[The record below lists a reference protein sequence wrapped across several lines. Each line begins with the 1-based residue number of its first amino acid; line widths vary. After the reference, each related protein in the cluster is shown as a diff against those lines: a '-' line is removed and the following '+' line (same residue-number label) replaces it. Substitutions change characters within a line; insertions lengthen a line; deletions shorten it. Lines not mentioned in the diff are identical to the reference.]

1 MPPFTPS
8 KSKPISFNA
17 PLYGVAGSFAL
28 GNAGRVPYTFHAM
41 SLPRALEELSLMD
54 ELTPTLD
61 HRWSLAELFQREIDM
76 QRITDEM
83 VKGYILDPLKLKYF
97 NALTVVLM
105 PKPQGGHV
113 PERFGDP
120 TELPVI
126 PTDGEDQQ
134 WAEGEDRSFG
144 GVQFHAH
151 GEFARLRWRPELV
164 GAMVVDGQHRLHALR
179 ETKRIR
185 GGFSEEEKRTNLPVM
200 VVLIDERAGFV
211 HASTRG
217 RSSDVQR
224 ASKSPQVE
232 PIPAVEG
239 GAATSP
245 RQNWSISEVAR
256 ELFTHLNQRAKP
268 VGPARELILDD
279 WSITARCTRSLV
291 TEEAATDNLAVGWA
305 ENPSRSDGGEKATG
319 GSEVMPGGGDN
330 GEKVE
335 NPDSEDRLSR
345 AGSTSR
351 DEGDATEQVRNESH
365 DISDAVRTIPLTMVR
380 WQEDISRFDHGYFIN
395 SIVNLAA
402 VVDLVLELQ
411 TPVDPLD
418 TDEVK
423 KFIESINN
431 ALAPGRELEYEIVK
445 DDGGSVRVSL
455 GKYFRDNYFVNGKPD
470 EQERPFSRLPDVFL
484 QAAVAGFREHH
495 HPWLLRLLTEFE
507 PYAEVMSYARKH
519 DLISGLFGQY
529 LAQTE
534 THRKVLN
541 TDLCRKYGNDW
552 YKERIEKHIEEIEAI
567 KGKSE
572 AEAHWAFK
580 TVFQKAMVILA
591 KQVEFECKGSVI
603 GTIDSLLETLGHLN
617 RAGLLKVRS
626 KLEDAGNHE
635 LLWEFI
641 AINPGNQ
648 KIKVKKATE
657 TQVASL
663 LRLWHFGSI
672 VQRRLPAVVP
682 APVTGE
688 SLYKYLMKDGTAGE
702 FPDCKDS
709 LEAVKKGLHHE
720 LLWDRKSVSDDV
732 KAKRVK
738 ERLCKLLDA
747 GLTATKPPDAS
758 SAENVSNEGSE
769 GAPSVVAAEGEDER
783 VTERPVAE

>member
-8 KSKPISFNA
+8 KSKPISFNT

-28 GNAGRVPYTFHAM
+28 GNAGRVPYIFHAM
-41 SLPRALEELSLMD
+41 PLLRALEELSLMD

-61 HRWSLAELFQREIDM
+61 HRWSLTELFQREIDM
-76 QRITDEM
+76 QRITDEL
-83 VKGYILDPLKLKYF
+83 VNGYILDPLKLKYF

-120 TELPVI
+120 AELPVI

-134 WAEGEDRSFG
+134 WAAGEDRSFG
-144 GVQFHAH
+144 GVQLHAL

-179 ETKRIR
+179 ETERIQ
-185 GGFSEEEKRTNLPVM
+185 GGFSKEEKETHLPVM

-217 RSSDVQR
+217 RSNAVQM
-224 ASKSPQVE
+224 ATQSTQGE
-232 PIPAVEG
+232 PGPGVDG
-239 GAATSP
+239 GAATLP
-245 RQNWSISEVAR
+245 QRRWSISEVAR

-291 TEEAATDNLAVGWA
+291 TEEAATDSLAIVGTK
-305 ENPSRSDGGEKATG
+305 NPSCSDGGAEITC
-319 GSEVMPGGGDN
+319 GSAGTASGSDN
-330 GEKVE
+330 GEKGVSR
-335 NPDSEDRLSR
+335 DSED
-345 AGSTSR
+345 STSR
-351 DEGDATEQVRNESH
+351 SGSITEDEGHASEEVRDDSH
-365 DISDAVRTIPLTMVR
+365 DISKAVRTVPLTMVR
-380 WQEDISRFDHGYFIN
+380 WQEDISRFDQGYFIN

-411 TPVDPLD
+411 TPLDPLD
-418 TDEVK
+418 TEDVE
-423 KFIESINN
+423 KFIDSINN
-431 ALAPGRELEYEIVK
+431 ALAPGGELEYEVPK
-445 DDGGSVRVSL
+445 DDGGRVRVSL
-455 GKYFRDNYFVNGKPD
+455 SKCFRDNYFVNGKPD

-507 PYAEVMSYARKH
+507 PYSEVMSYARKH

-541 TDLCRKYGNDW
+541 TDLCSKHGNDW
-552 YKERIEKHIEEIEAI
+552 YKNRIEKHIEEIEAI

-572 AEAHWAFK
+572 DDAHWAFK

-591 KQVEFECKGSVI
+591 KQVAFECKSSVI
-603 GTIDSLLETLGHLN
+603 GTIDSLLETLSQLN

-626 KLEDAGNHE
+626 KLEDAGSHE

-648 KIKVKKATE
+648 KIKVRKTTE

-672 VQRRLPAVVP
+672 VQRHPPASGP
-682 APVTGE
+682 SPVTGE
-688 SLYKYLMKDGTAGE
+688 ALYKYFMKDGTAAE

-709 LEAVKKGLHHE
+709 LDAVKKGLHHE
-720 LLWDRKSVSDDV
+720 LLWDRKSLSDEV
-732 KAKRVK
+732 KAKRVR
-738 ERLCKLLDA
+738 ERLWKLLDV
-747 GLTATKPPDAS
+747 GLNATKLPDAS
-758 SAENVSNEGSE
+758 SAGNVSSE
-769 GAPSVVAAEGEDER
+769 VSEAAPSIADVLAED
-783 VTERPVAE
+783 